1 MTFLRTRRA
10 NKKKQMA
17 SSETSL
23 EEYANH
29 IAYAPTPFSV
39 PEKEWP
45 KELQILFKDS
55 IYKDGNIKVNT
66 FTLSTMMCGAFFGAA
81 CGIFV
86 DFIIRSVQYRTAPQ
100 FKKAHF
106 EFLVLQLFA
115 NVVFLSF
122 LTQYSRNFLPWLEL
136 SLAGVLFRVLYFLV
150 QGNLAKNM
158 APFLPREFRPIY
170 A

>member
-1 MTFLRTRRA
+1 VYKQKK
-10 NKKKQMA
+10 NKMVSA
-17 SSETSL
+17 TETTL
-23 EEYANH
+23 EDYANQ
-29 IAYAPTPFSV
+29 ITYAPTPFSI

-45 KELQILFKDS
+45 KELKTLFKDS
-55 IYKDGNIKVNT
+55 IYKDGNFKINT
-66 FTLSTMMCGAFFGAA
+66 FTLSTMMCGAFLGAA

-86 DFIIRSVQYRTAPQ
+86 DFIVRSIQYRTAPQ
-100 FKKAHF
+100 FRVANF
-106 EFLVLQLFA
+106 EFLIFQLFA